1 MLVSVSLL
9 GSYDYCQRK
18 VFLER
23 VLKLFKPPK
32 DVMVKGTVKHTAFE
46 LMDSVE
52 ESLVKAIS
60 KSDSFDSVQER
71 YKTLYQNLLRE
82 SIIKNKGEIL
92 SVGLVPQDLFMQNLG
107 IISNEA
113 RYRSGIAFD
122 FATINN
128 IFNDELWEK
137 IIPKTKSEYSL
148 KSENLC
154 LSGRMDQLQIFPK
167 DFVPVELKSGKLPR
181 DDVWPG
187 HKLQLA
193 GYALLLQEKFNI
205 AVNKGIVRYIDH
217 DTTREVLINPFLKQE
232 VRNLTKEIFELL
244 NSLNLPDRVANKN
257 KCNACNLKADCFED
271 SKVEKLLAD
280 ISKKS

>member
-9 GSYDYCQRK
+9 GSYDYCSRK

-46 LMDSVE
+46 LMDLAE
-52 ESLVKAIS
+52 ESLVKTIS

-71 YKTLYQNLLRE
+71 YKTLYQKLLRNA
-82 SIIKNKGEIL
+82 IIKNKREIL
-92 SVGLVPQDLFMQNLG
+92 SVGLEPQDLFMQSLQVIN
-107 IISNEA
+107 NEA
-113 RYRSGIAFD
+113 RYRSAIAFD
-122 FATINN
+122 FAAANN
-128 IFNDELWEK
+128 LFNEELWENLV
-137 IIPKTKSEYSL
+137 PKTKSEYSL

-154 LSGRMDQLQIFPK
+154 LSGRIDQLQIFPK
-167 DFVPVELKSGKLPR
+167 NFVPVELKSGKLPR

-205 AVNKGIVRYIDH
+205 AVNRGIVRYIDH
-217 DTTREVLINPFLKQE
+217 DAAREVLINPFLKQE
-232 VRNLTKEIFELL
+232 VRSLTKEIFSML
-244 NSLNLPDRVANKN
+244 NNLNIPDRVTNEN

-280 ISKKS
+280 ITKKS